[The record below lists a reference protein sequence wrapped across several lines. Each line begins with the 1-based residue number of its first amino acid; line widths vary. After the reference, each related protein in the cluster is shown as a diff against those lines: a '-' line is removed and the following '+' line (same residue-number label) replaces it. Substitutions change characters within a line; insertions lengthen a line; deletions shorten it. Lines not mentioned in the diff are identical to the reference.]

1 MFAKKPS
8 RVWPTAKRE
17 TSFQM
22 TKWNAFGGD
31 GQNGK
36 MDQIGK
42 IEVEELL
49 EFIGDSA
56 PTNAFRLA
64 EKIRK
69 AADSLAENAE
79 RGRIVPKL
87 EAYFLRE
94 IFVSRYRLMYE
105 IKPSEIEII
114 SIVHMSRDLRN
125 VFPIHQND

>member
-1 MFAKKPS
+1 
-8 RVWPTAKRE
+8 
-17 TSFQM
+17 M